1 MSKKSA
7 YRRRKPRPTAYAFT
21 PHTWNHIRAHL
32 GWPETGEPVPY
43 AACVQLREDLER
55 EGEGVLLTLMV
66 LVTEGW
72 RLSYPEPPRQ
82 VLLVP

>member
-7 YRRRKPRPTAYAFT
+7 YRRRNPLPTAYVFT

-32 GWPETGEPVPY
+32 GWPETGEPVPS
-43 AACVQLREDLER
+43 AACLQLREELER
-55 EGEGVLLTLMV
+55 EGEGDLLTLMV

-72 RLSYPEPPRQ
+72 RQSYPAPPRH
-82 VLLVP
+82 VLMCP